1 MKVILDVLD
10 AEEVVIKILGDKRD
24 VKLVQLVNMKVELD
38 RPVVKVR
45 KKKKEQIDLLKKKV
59 YDLILFLFC
68 FYVY

>member
-45 KKKKEQIDLLKKKV
+45 EKKRSNRSIEEKSV
-59 YDLILFLFC
+59 RPFFVFFC